1 MRYSS
6 YLLVV
11 SFFFAK
17 RCPQSDS
24 WNSGYFELSSPS
36 YGYYFMRANFPSSS
50 PPAPAYYTGFIA
62 LPSPRLLLNSHA
74 NCQKFLGA
82 CSFFSPSSVS
92 PLMVFERRFSR
103 EVDRCER

>member
-6 YLLVV
+6 SLLVV
-11 SFFFAK
+11 SFFLAK
-17 RCPQSDS
+17 RCPQSES

-50 PPAPAYYTGFIA
+50 PLTPTYYIGFTA
-62 LPSPRLLLNSHA
+62 LLSPRLLLNSHA

-92 PLMVFERRFSR
+92 PFMLFESRFSR